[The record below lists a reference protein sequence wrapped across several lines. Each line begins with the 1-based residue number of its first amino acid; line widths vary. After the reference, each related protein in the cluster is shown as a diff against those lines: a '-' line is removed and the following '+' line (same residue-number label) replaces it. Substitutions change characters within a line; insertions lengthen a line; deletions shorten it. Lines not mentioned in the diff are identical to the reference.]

1 MALVAV
7 VEDDAAVRELI
18 ECTLRSAGFEIYA
31 YERGEQLLSLYDG
44 MVEKPQAILL
54 DIMLPGIDGFEVFRA
69 LSAREGFDVPVI
81 FLTARTTEVDKVS
94 GLNLGADDYITKP
107 FGVLELIARVN
118 AVIRRAQ
125 KASNKPVSESLTC
138 GGLTMDTSAHILFV
152 DGDKIE
158 LTYKEFELLRCF
170 MSNVGIVLTRET
182 LLNKIWGIETD
193 IETRTVDMHIKT
205 LRQKIGRC
213 GEYIKTVRGV
223 GYRFEV

>member
-1 MALVAV
+1 MAFISV

-18 ECTLRSAGFEIYA
+18 TCTLKSAGFDVFA
-31 YERGEQLLSLYDG
+31 YECGEDMLKDYERQ
-44 MVEKPQAILL
+44 EKPQAVLL
-54 DIMLPGIDGFEVFRA
+54 DIMLPGIDGFEVFRR
-69 LSAREGFDVPVI
+69 LNEKEGFDVPAI

-118 AVIRRAQ
+118 AVIRRAGKSAGKTAGETIAQ
-125 KASNKPVSESLTC
+125 
-138 GGLTMDTSAHILFV
+138 GGLTMDTAGHILYV
-152 DGDKIE
+152 DGEKTE
-158 LTYKEFELLRCF
+158 LTFKEFEMLRYF
-170 MSNVGIVLTRET
+170 MINAGMVLTREM

-205 LRQKIGRC
+205 LRKKLGKC
-213 GEYIKTVRGV
+213 GGYIKTVRGV

>member
-1 MALVAV
+1 MAFVSV

-18 ECTLRSAGFEIYA
+18 TCTLQSAGFEVRAYA
-31 YERGEQLLSLYDG
+31 CGEDMLRDDTKS
-44 MVEKPQAILL
+44 EEPQAILL
-54 DIMLPGIDGFEVFRA
+54 DITLPGIDGFETFRR
-69 LSAREGFDVPVI
+69 LRDKEGFLVPVI
-81 FLTARTTEVDKVS
+81 FLTARTMEVDKVS

-125 KASNKPVSESLTC
+125 KQTGKPEIQSMEL
-138 GGLTMDTSAHILFV
+138 GGIVMDTTGHILYV
-152 DGDKIE
+152 DGQKTE
-158 LTYKEFELLRCF
+158 LTYKEFEMLRCF
-170 MSNVGIVLTRET
+170 MQNAGIVLTREM

-205 LRQKIGRC
+205 LRKKLGRC

>member
-1 MALVAV
+1 MATIMI
-7 VEDDAAVRELI
+7 VEDDASVRELI
-18 ECTLRSAGFEIYA
+18 VCTLKSAGFEVRA
-31 YERGEQLLSLYDG
+31 YECGEELLKNYSEDDA
-44 MVEKPQAILL
+44 PQAILL
-54 DIMLPGIDGFEVFRA
+54 DIMLPGIDGFEVYRR
-69 LSAREGFDVPVI
+69 LSAQEGFNVPVV

-125 KASNKPVSESLTC
+125 KISVKPLPKVREA
-138 GGLTMDTSAHILFV
+138 GGVRLDAAAHVLYV
-152 DGDKIE
+152 DGEKTD
-158 LTYKEFELLRCF
+158 LTSKEFEILHYF
-170 MSNVGIVLTRET
+170 MRNEGMVLTREM
-182 LLNKIWGIETD
+182 LLNEIWGIDTD

-213 GEYIKTVRGV
+213 GSYIKTVRGV